1 MNLRSDAPEGRASAR
16 CLFSAKVAAFISSL
30 GQRPRDSC
38 NAKPPALKA
47 RFMSS
52 SPRRGFQPNA
62 KPPAL
67 KARFIP
73 AAICVGLTVNRCVES
88 RQNLAAASW
97 HESALLALNWY
108 SARPRRCGR
117 ETPVVNDRLIK

>member
-38 NAKPPALKA
+38 NAKPPALE
-47 RFMSS
+47 
-52 SPRRGFQPNA
+52 
-62 KPPAL
+62 
-67 KARFIP
+67 ARFIP
-73 AAICVGLTVNRCVES
+73 KRICVGLKENQCVES

>member
-38 NAKPPALKA
+38 NAKPPALE
-47 RFMSS
+47 
-52 SPRRGFQPNA
+52 
-62 KPPAL
+62 
-67 KARFIP
+67 ARFIP
-73 AAICVGLTVNRCVES
+73 KRICVGLKENQCVES
-88 RQNLAAASW
+88 RLQRWSIILLESCGDAPGW